1 MKKFILFLA
10 LMAVCSGFSQNNNP
24 KYMVVPIKFDFQS
37 EDNQYNLNHLAGLM
51 FEKYGFTVVY
61 DNNILPQDLA
71 ENRCNGFYANVIKDR
86 AILSTNLYIE
96 IKDCRGEVLFTSE
109 IGKSK
114 LKEYKRAYA
123 DALRKASTSLDGLN
137 FKNIFDDTTPA
148 EKSPVVSKQSQTNDN
163 LLLAQSTENGFNL
176 VDSQNKIVLK
186 MYKTSQ
192 PDSYTA
198 QMEGINGVVFK
209 KNNEWFF
216 EFYSND
222 KLVSQKLNIR
232 F

>member
-1 MKKFILFLA
+1 MKKFILLLV
-10 LMAVCSGFSQNNNP
+10 LMAACSGFSQNNTP
-24 KYMVVPIKFDFQS
+24 KYMVVPIRFDFQS
-37 EDNQYNLNHLAGLM
+37 QDNQYNLNHLTGLM

-71 ENRCNGFYANVIKDR
+71 ENRCNGFYANIIKER
-86 AILSTNLYIE
+86 AILTTNLYIE
-96 IKDCRGEVLFTSE
+96 VRDCSGKVLFTSE
-109 IGKSK
+109 VGKSK

-123 DALRKASTSLDGLN
+123 DALRKASSSLDGLN
-137 FKNIFDDTTPA
+137 FKNTFNDTPA
-148 EKSPVVSKQSQTNDN
+148 EKAPIVSKQPQTNDN
-163 LLLAQSTENGFNL
+163 LLLAQQTENGFNL
-176 VDSQNKIVLK
+176 VDSQNKVVLK

-198 QMEGINGVVFK
+198 QMESINGVVFK